1 MTYQEIKKLS
11 PEDAGKQLAE
21 HRARL
26 QELRFKLGANQV
38 KNVREVRTLRRGIAH
53 LLTHLNTREKS
64 HTN

>member
-53 LLTHLNTREKS
+53 LMTYLQASLKIKGN
-64 HTN
+64 